1 VIKEGVAKGEFRAD
15 LDVRLATLAIL
26 GMCNAASS
34 WQRKENIDVNDIA
47 EEFARLMTDGM
58 GKRPTVRRRRR

>member
-1 VIKEGVAKGEFRAD
+1 
-15 LDVRLATLAIL
+15 
-26 GMCNAASS
+26 M
-34 WQRKENIDVNDIA
+34 DVNDIA